1 VSSARTPPPAANSSA
16 SSSNSRHKKTGV
28 HRRFFFVRKKSGK
41 LRAFH
46 SHREA
51 FNVFVKALRVGL
63 GQLIIFI
70 DFITRPGKKNRPAAA
85 QAQVES
91 AAKGLTLYQFHA
103 CPFCV
108 KTRRTLRRLNVPVA
122 LRDAKNNEQD
132 RQTLLEQGGKI
143 KVPCLRI
150 EENGQTTWMYESKVI
165 IDYLDKRFAAA

>member
-1 VSSARTPPPAANSSA
+1 MCST
-16 SSSNSRHKKTGV
+16 KKTGI
-28 HRRFFFVRKKSGK
+28 HRRFFFVCKKSGK
-41 LRAFH
+41 LRAPIH

-70 DFITRPGKKNRPAAA
+70 DFLTRPGKKQRPAEA
-85 QAQVES
+85 QAKVNS
-91 AAKGLTLYQFHA
+91 AAKDLTLYQFHA

-108 KTRRTLRRLNVPVA
+108 KTRRSLRRLNVPVA